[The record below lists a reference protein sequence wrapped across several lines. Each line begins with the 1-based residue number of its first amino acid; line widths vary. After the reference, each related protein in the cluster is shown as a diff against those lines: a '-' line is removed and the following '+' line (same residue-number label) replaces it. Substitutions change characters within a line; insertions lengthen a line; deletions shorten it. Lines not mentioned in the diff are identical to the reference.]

1 PKPTMFKSEQN
12 SSACR
17 ALADTTTTTNTNEPS
32 SACNSL
38 SRMSLC
44 RACLV
49 LLGSQDVSYDLCREN
64 DLAVKFLGCMRNRA
78 KGFPPDLLDSSMSC
92 NVVLQCIC
100 ECCYQLVQKFHD
112 FQCMCEESQRNF
124 DKIMLQVNA
133 KDVEEIKEN
142 TIVETSLESPK
153 NVEEI
158 AQIQSSLLLKIGL
171 ILRLVILLLFMW
183 YIIRLSLLLA
193 PKCNALIFTL
203 QEKVYIVEDETA
215 KGTLGKERIP
225 TSQRARGV
233 RNKTECH
240 ICGRGFY
247 KMSLYEAH
255 MQKHRGEQPYKCTF
269 DECGK
274 TYARA
279 NLLTAHL
286 RKVHQNSTRI
296 YACLEPNCNKVYTA
310 ARSLNYHIRRGHR
323 KEESSAAH
331 ICDKC
336 GKSYGRRAHLTRH
349 QWVHK
354 SKGERKF
361 ECSYCTQRFYTN
373 QNMKDHLQRRHS
385 HKPALRCRRCGRIF
399 ESRAALSNHT
409 MKKHAKLRNKM

>member
-1 PKPTMFKSEQN
+1 AQQTMFKSERN
-12 SSACR
+12 TSACR
-17 ALADTTTTTNTNEPS
+17 ALADTTTTTPS
-32 SACNSL
+32 SSSNSL
-38 SRMSLC
+38 GRMSLC

-49 LLGSQDVSYDLCREN
+49 LLGTQDVAYDLCREQ
-64 DLAVKFLGCMRNRA
+64 DLAAKFASCLSNREQQEF
-78 KGFPPDLLDSSMSC
+78 GN

-124 DKIMLQVNA
+124 DKIMQQVNA
-133 KDVEEIKEN
+133 KDAEEVKEIHIETPLESQANVKETDQVQSQAFEEIVSACVKLFPKYWN
-142 TIVETSLESPK
+142 NKIILFVCDLITYIYINLTSYTS
-153 NVEEI
+153 I
-158 AQIQSSLLLKIGL
+158 
-171 ILRLVILLLFMW
+171 
-183 YIIRLSLLLA
+183 Y
-193 PKCNALIFTL
+193 L
-203 QEKVYIVEDETA
+203 QEKVYIIEDESA
-215 KGTLGKERIP
+215 KGLLGKERIP
-225 TSQRARGV
+225 ISQGARGV

-269 DECGK
+269 DNCEK
-274 TYARA
+274 AYSRA
-279 NLLTAHL
+279 NLLTVHL
-286 RKVHQNSTRI
+286 REIHHNSPRI
-296 YACLEPNCNKVYTA
+296 YACPEPDCNKVYTA
-310 ARSLNYHIRRGHR
+310 ARSLNYHIRRGHH
-323 KEESSAAH
+323 KAVAIESSAAH

-361 ECSYCTQRFYTN
+361 GCSYCTQRFYTN
-373 QNMKDHLQRRHS
+373 QNLKDHLMRRHS

-409 MKKHAKLRNKM
+409 MKKHAKLRSKM

>member
-1 PKPTMFKSEQN
+1 MFKSERN

-49 LLGSQDVSYDLCREN
+49 LLGSQDVSYDLCREK
-64 DLAVKFLGCMRNRA
+64 DLAVKFLGCMGNRA
-78 KGFPPDLLDSSMSC
+78 KGFPQALLDSSLSC

-133 KDVEEIKEN
+133 KDVEEIQEN
-142 TIVETSLESPK
+142 TIVETPLESP

-158 AQIQSSLLLKIGL
+158 AQLQSSL
-171 ILRLVILLLFMW
+171 VIEE
-183 YIIRLSLLLA
+183 I
-193 PKCNALIFTL
+193 
-203 QEKVYIVEDETA
+203 EKVYIVEDETA

-286 RKVHQNSTRI
+286 REVHQNSARI

-409 MKKHAKLRNKM
+409 MKKHAKLRNKMK